1 MTDAQRLGEI
11 LRQQRERKGIT
22 LEQAAEDTRIR
33 EKFISALESGDH
45 QALPGA
51 VYTKGFLRNY
61 ADYLDLDSTDLVALY
76 TAERVAT
83 PEPPRRFEP
92 MRPVMRSGVFISP
105 AILVPV
111 VVLAAVVL
119 FVGYLSYQFASFAT
133 PPRIEVLEPAG
144 DTIAQRGEYTVRG
157 RTVPEGRV
165 TVRVFPGPETF
176 PDIRPAADGTFAV
189 TVQLRPG
196 PNHIEVQVLDPAGK
210 VSQVS
215 RAVRLEVAAQATPP
229 TGAELPPQVVV
240 EQPAHSGTY
249 TNSAVPVAGR
259 VERGITSLLVTS
271 SCSSS
276 GATPLAVAADG
287 RFSGSINCPAGTH
300 GIRFVARTASG
311 AESTETRTV
320 AVSFTSAVVIV
331 NVQGGD
337 AWLLVQVDG
346 APAAGTGRVLAN
358 GATQTFT
365 GKQIVIRTGNA
376 GATQV
381 IYNGQLVGKLGDT
394 GQVVEKIY
402 TFQ

>member
-1 MTDAQRLGEI
+1 VSDVLRLGEI

-33 EKFISALESGDH
+33 ERFLAALESGDH

-76 TAERVAT
+76 TAERSST

-105 AILVPV
+105 TILVPF

-119 FVGYLSYQFASFAT
+119 FVGYLSYQFAAFAT
-133 PPRIEVLEPAG
+133 PPRIEVIDPAG
-144 DTIAQRGEYTVRG
+144 DLVYDRPEFVVRG
-157 RTVPEGRV
+157 KTVPEGRV
-165 TVRVFPGPETF
+165 TIRVFPGPDTF
-176 PDIRPAADGTFAV
+176 PDIRPNADGSFAV
-189 TVQLRPG
+189 PIKLRPG
-196 PNHIEVQVLDPAGK
+196 ANHIEVQVLDPAGK

-215 RAVRLEVAAQATPP
+215 RAIRFETLAQATP
-229 TGAELPPQVVV
+229 GAEPPPQVVV
-240 EQPAHSGTY
+240 EQPAFSATY

-259 VERGITSLLVTS
+259 VEKGITSLLVTS
-271 SCSSS
+271 SCSSA

-287 RFSGSINCPAGTH
+287 RFSGAINCPAGTH
-300 GIRFVARTASG
+300 AIRFAARTASG

-320 AVSFTSAVVIV
+320 TVSFTSAVVTV

-346 APAAGTGRVLAN
+346 TQAAGTGRVFAA
-358 GATQTFT
+358 GTTQTFT
-365 GKQIVIRTGNA
+365 GKQVTIRTGNA
-376 GATQV
+376 GATQIV
-381 IYNGQLVGKLGDT
+381 YNGQIVGALGTT
-394 GQVVEKIY
+394 GQVVEKTY